1 MHEDSHSPI
10 DDQMMKKVAMRKQQY
25 TDPNSYDQERDREE
39 ACVFCG
45 SHHVFKKELCPAWG
59 KQFTKCKGIN
69 HALHATGDKIF
80 SDQEEDF
87 DEALLAA
94 ISNVLMKSQST
105 AVLIINE
112 PDVWFTLDTDVEKP
126 RQLPCRKVPFAVHER
141 VQTEIEKLVQRRIL
155 TPDTEP
161 TEWVSQMAFAEK
173 STGDIRIC
181 IDLQA
186 LNNALMREHYKL
198 PTLDDVLEMKD
209 ARIFNKLDINTKGSL
224 LAFENFVELR
234 LMGSLHTRLL

>member
-69 HALHATGDKIF
+69 HFSRMCKTRVHALHATGDKIF

-94 ISNVLMKSQST
+94 ISNILMKSQST

-112 PDVWFTLDTDVEKP
+112 PDVWFTLDTDVEVSTICQRFVWRDKVKLTTQRLVMWNGTKIIP
-126 RQLPCRKVPFAVHER
+126 RG
-141 VQTEIEKLVQRRIL
+141 
-155 TPDTEP
+155 
-161 TEWVSQMAFAEK
+161 SN
-173 STGDIRIC
+173 S
-181 IDLQA
+181 
-186 LNNALMREHYKL
+186 LNLK
-198 PTLDDVLEMKD
+198 
-209 ARIFNKLDINTKGSL
+209 
-224 LAFENFVELR
+224 
-234 LMGSLHTRLL
+234 